1 MTVQPATFIPG
12 ADVHNPRWTGKRK
25 KIHRCAAV
33 AMFWGDTAKQREEA
47 FAQWRHIAMQ
57 VLHEAKV
64 SFRLL
69 ALVGEHINM
78 RTGIV
83 SGTNAELAKMGGKC
97 SVSTIQREIGH
108 YENLGLFIGRR
119 SRHSTPDGI
128 IEIRSLRLS
137 LPKTFSPGI
146 TMREIE
152 P

>member
-1 MTVQPATFIPG
+1 MTVQPSTFIPG
-12 ADVHNPRWTGKRK
+12 AEVQNPRWTGKRK
-25 KIHRCAAV
+25 KIQRCAASP
-33 AMFWGDTAKQREEA
+33 MFWGDTSKQREEA

-78 RTGIV
+78 KSGVV
-83 SGTNAELAKMGGKC
+83 SGTNIELAKMGGKC

-108 YENLGLFIGRR
+108 YENLGLFIGKR
-119 SRHSTPDGI
+119 SRHRTSDGI
-128 IEIRSLRLS
+128 IEIRTLRLS
-137 LPKTFSPGI
+137 LPTTFSPGI
-146 TMREIE
+146 TMREVM